1 LFDVLKAAPI
11 ARNGYHQYTHI
22 EKIWNMPMP
31 INPDDHVSGGVF
43 GGDFS
48 KTGEA
53 EKGIGGNL
61 EKAKHQQVEG
71 TAPEGEPEKV
81 KLKRVVSSTSV
92 FPQ

>member
-1 LFDVLKAAPI
+1 MLKAAPI

-22 EKIWNMPMP
+22 EKIWDMPMP

-48 KTGEA
+48 KTGAA
-53 EKGIGGNL
+53 EKGIDGDL
-61 EKAKHQQVEG
+61 ERVQHKSIVG
-71 TAPEGEPEKV
+71 TAPDGEVEKP
-81 KLKRVVSSTSV
+81 KMKRVASTSSA